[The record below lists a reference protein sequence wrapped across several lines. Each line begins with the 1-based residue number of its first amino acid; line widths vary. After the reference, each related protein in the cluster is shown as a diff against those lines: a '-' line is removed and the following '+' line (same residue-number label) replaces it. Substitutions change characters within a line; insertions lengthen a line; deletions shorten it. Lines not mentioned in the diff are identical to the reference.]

1 VNVASPGWKTDLF
14 TLYGWNSAELFVQA
28 LKNAGS
34 DPSRGSIL
42 QALSKITSFNGANIV
57 TTSNP
62 VARTTSNCYLV
73 GQVVNGQFQRLDD
86 PPVSSATHGYR
97 CDYSYVTP
105 PTS

>member
-1 VNVASPGWKTDLF
+1 M
-14 TLYGWNSAELFVQA
+14 
-28 LKNAGS
+28 
-34 DPSRGSIL
+34 
-42 QALSKITSFNGANIV
+42 

-86 PPVSSATHGYR
+86 PPVNSATHGYR